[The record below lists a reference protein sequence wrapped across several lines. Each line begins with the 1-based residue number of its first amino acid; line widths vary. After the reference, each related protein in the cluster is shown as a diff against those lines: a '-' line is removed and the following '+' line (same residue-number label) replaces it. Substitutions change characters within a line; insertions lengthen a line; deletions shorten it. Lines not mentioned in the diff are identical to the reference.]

1 MKSLKTINII
11 KSMESSSQNVE
22 RRSCSRASKAPTQV
36 GRKKPTL
43 FLPLFLLQL
52 YSYRFSSLPLSLRLA
67 PFPLPSQESAVFLHF
82 KSTNNSY
89 TVTPRDES
97 KFDQSYEILK
107 TRDTAPCNP
116 NATQPLLD
124 ALYQRSRC
132 LCCDNSS
139 TRTHETKH
147 DCSNLLVDE
156 KHKSSGRN
164 CLRQFGL
171 ESFVQ
176 TQPTT

>member
-1 MKSLKTINII
+1 
-11 KSMESSSQNVE
+11 MESSSQNVE

-43 FLPLFLLQL
+43 FLPPFLLQL
-52 YSYRFSSLPLSLRLA
+52 YSYRFSLSSLPLSLRLA
-67 PFPLPSQESAVFLHF
+67 PLPLPCHGESAVFLYF

-89 TVTPRDES
+89 TVTSRDES

-107 TRDTAPCNP
+107 TWEIAPFNP
-116 NATQPLLD
+116 NATQPQLN